1 MRDRQKKRQK
11 EGQTE
16 GKQKDRQADRRTA
29 RQSKGKRDR
38 QTDRR
43 TERQTDRK
51 KNILKYRLTEGQIF
65 IYVQRVERDYRRG
78 IFASLYTIIKTKWAI
93 SFIWSKNVFFR
104 PYLSFHFSGCQWW
117 VAR

>member
-1 MRDRQKKRQK
+1 MSKTKKSLFNFNVKVCLNYLRDRQKKRQK

-51 KNILKYRLTEGQIF
+51 KNILKYRLTEGETYMYRELKEISCLL
-65 IYVQRVERDYRRG
+65 IYNH
-78 IFASLYTIIKTKWAI
+78 KTKWAI
-93 SFIWSKNVFFR
+93 SFYCGKINAIS
-104 PYLSFHFSGCQWW
+104 PE
-117 VAR
+117 